1 MPTFQLNHA
10 VQLDQN
16 LYGMVYG
23 GYLESMF
30 AGVGS
35 EVLYRPAGQHW
46 SVGADVNFVRQR
58 DFNQGFGLRDYQ
70 TVTGHVT
77 GYTEFPGDLQAAV
90 SVGRYLA
97 RDWGSTLDLSR
108 EFKNGVRFG
117 AWVTL
122 TTASKEDYGEGSFD
136 KGIYISIPFDEF
148 MSTSTMRRANIVW
161 SPLTRDGGARLN
173 RAYSLQTMT
182 EGRDSDLFY
191 NNFEKITE

>member
-1 MPTFQLNHA
+1 M
-10 VQLDQN
+10 
-16 LYGMVYG
+16 
-23 GYLESMF
+23 
-30 AGVGS
+30 
-35 EVLYRPAGQHW
+35 
-46 SVGADVNFVRQR
+46 RQR

-77 GYTEFPGDLQAAV
+77 GYVALPGDVKAAV

-97 RDWGSTLDLSR
+97 RDWGTTVDLSR
-108 EFKNGVRFG
+108 EFNNGVKFG
-117 AWVTL
+117 AWVTV

-136 KGIYISIPFDEF
+136 KGVYISIPFDEL

-161 SPLTRDGGARLN
+161 APLTRDGGARLN

-182 EGRDSDLFY
+182 DGRDSDLFY